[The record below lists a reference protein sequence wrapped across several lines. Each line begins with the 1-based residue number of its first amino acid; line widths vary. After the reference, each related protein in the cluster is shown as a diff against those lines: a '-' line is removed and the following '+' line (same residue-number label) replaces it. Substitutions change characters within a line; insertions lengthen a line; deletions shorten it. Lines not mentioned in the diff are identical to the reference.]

1 MVDDSVCGT
10 KIGSSRRARQSS
22 PLCGHSAV
30 LRNCSPKG
38 PPDEHRATPNREIT
52 KKAYRPGV
60 RRVLVIFNPISGGG
74 RAAAASVGIER
85 ALSEAGFV
93 VFRLAT
99 EPGPSEAWLDGPLA
113 GHDALVVMGGDGA
126 VRGAA
131 LSASRVGV
139 PLCNLPFGTENLFAR
154 HFGMSRD
161 VPALIERLRGGGVR
175 CVDLGLVNG
184 EPFLSM
190 CGIGLD
196 AEVVHDLAGARTGTI
211 SKLDYT
217 APILR
222 QALSWRAPRLEVEL
236 DGSPWRLPG
245 PGFLVIGNT
254 RGYAAHLDPASMA
267 IDDDGLLDACFFPCR
282 SAIGASMWAIRCWLG
297 QQFRARRA
305 MHCRAQSIVVKGADG
320 PVRYQ
325 MDGDRP
331 RAPQDAVVV
340 RLEVRRQAVPI
351 LVKSEK

>member
-1 MVDDSVCGT
+1 M
-10 KIGSSRRARQSS
+10 SRKVYRA
-22 PLCGHSAV
+22 V
-30 LRNCSPKG
+30 
-38 PPDEHRATPNREIT
+38 
-52 KKAYRPGV
+52 V

-74 RAAAASVGIER
+74 RAAAASVGVER

-93 VFRLAT
+93 VCRVAT

-126 VRGAA
+126 VRAAA

-161 VPALIERLRGGGVR
+161 VPALIDRLKRGRVR
-175 CVDLGLVNG
+175 RVDLGMVEG
-184 EPFLSM
+184 EPFLAM

-196 AEVVHDLAGARTGTI
+196 AEVVHELARARVGAIT
-211 SKLDYT
+211 KLSY
-217 APILR
+217 ARPILR
-222 QALSWRAPRLEVEL
+222 QVFAWRAPLLRIEL
-236 DGSPWRLPG
+236 DGAPWPLPG
-245 PGFLVIGNT
+245 PGFLVIANT
-254 RGYAAHLDPASMA
+254 SCYAARIDLASRS
-267 IDDDGLLDACFFPCR
+267 IDDDGLLDVCFFPCA
-282 SAIGASMWAIRCWLG
+282 SSIGAAWWVTQCWLRR
-297 QQFRARRA
+297 QTRAKSF
-305 MHCRAQSIVVKGADG
+305 MHQRAQRVVVSRDDG

-340 RLEVRRQAVPI
+340 TVEVRPKAVPI